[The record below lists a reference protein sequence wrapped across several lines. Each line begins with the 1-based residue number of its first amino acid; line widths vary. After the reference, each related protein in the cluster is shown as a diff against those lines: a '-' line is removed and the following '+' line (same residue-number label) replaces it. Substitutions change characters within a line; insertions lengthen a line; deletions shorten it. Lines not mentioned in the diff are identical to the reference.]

1 MRKETKPAP
10 AEPESYSPLKTAA
23 LALLLLGGLGV
34 GFRVCSTRRDAPES
48 RAPASDAGEPE
59 DASSAKTAPGPRCTA
74 ASPEPFVVGEAPPP
88 HARSD
93 KDAGADG
100 GASEGGEAE
109 EEFDELSPFAV
120 ELGRGTTYEG
130 GFAVGALRDGEG
142 GSLAMVATVGA
153 DGRGGKLVRI
163 GRSRGDYDA
172 PTVAGHGASVLAAM
186 LEPNAGGRAIRV
198 AKVTGETVAW
208 GPELAEGRDESL
220 AVDIAASGTS
230 AVVVWDD
237 VSKDGKRSMVM
248 LASFDTQT
256 MRSSGEARP
265 VSPPKQDAEA
275 PRLSAR
281 PGGYWLAY
289 AALGGASAPKDEDTG
304 RVGEAI
310 NARWVEIVP
319 LDEGGR
325 AVSLPRAVTPKAGHA
340 LAFDLEP
347 SEDGGVTVAWRD
359 DDTPSGSSGGRV
371 MSVWVR
377 LSGLGEARLLTEEGS
392 ATGVPDLLPGWL
404 SLSSLSGATRI
415 APMTPKG
422 EIAGEL
428 LPEPLLGNGEVLAA
442 TREGLL
448 VARPAGKAMKLS
460 VMRCVPEPPGAGGAE
475 AGAPPP

>member
-1 MRKETKPAP
+1 MRKEKKPAP
-10 AEPESYSPLKTAA
+10 VETESGSPLKAAA
-23 LALLLLGGLGV
+23 LALLLLGALGV
-34 GFRVCSTRRDAPES
+34 GFRVCSTRRDVPES
-48 RAPASDAGEPE
+48 RAPASDAGDLE
-59 DASSAKTAPGPRCTA
+59 DAAPTKTAPEPRCTA

-88 HARSD
+88 RARAD
-93 KDAGADG
+93 RDAGADG
-100 GASEGGEAE
+100 GAIEGEAE

-120 ELGRGTTYEG
+120 ELGRGAAYAG

-142 GSLAMVATVGA
+142 GSLAMVATVGP
-153 DGRGGKLVRI
+153 DGRGGKLVRL

-172 PTVAGHGASVLAAM
+172 PTVTGHGASVLAAM

-198 AKVTGETVAW
+198 AKVTGEAVAW

-220 AVDIAASGTS
+220 AVDLAASTTS
-230 AVVVWDD
+230 AIVVWDD

-248 LASFDTQT
+248 LASFDTET
-256 MRSSGEARP
+256 MRSIGEARP

-275 PRLSAR
+275 PRLAAR

-325 AVSLPRAVTPKAGHA
+325 AVSLPRAVTPKDGHA

-347 SEDGGVTVAWRD
+347 SEDGGVIVAWRD

-371 MSVWVR
+371 MSVGVR
-377 LSGLGEARLLTEEGS
+377 LSGLGEPRLLTEEGS
-392 ATGVPDLLPGWL
+392 ATGVPDLMPGWL

-415 APMTPKG
+415 APMTPRG

-442 TREGLL
+442 TREGIL

-460 VMRCVPEPPGAGGAE
+460 VMRCVAEPPDAGAAE

>member
-1 MRKETKPAP
+1 MRKERKPEP
-10 AEPESYSPLKTAA
+10 AQTEAGSPLKAA
-23 LALLLLGGLGV
+23 AFALLLIGTLGV
-34 GFRVCSTRRDAPES
+34 GYRVCARRTDAPDS
-48 RAPASDAGEPE
+48 RAPAPEGGAPDDA
-59 DASSAKTAPGPRCTA
+59 AAPKPVAAPRCTA
-74 ASPEPFVVGEAPPP
+74 ASPEPFVIGEAPPP
-88 HARSD
+88 RARFD
-93 KDAGADG
+93 RDAGTDG
-100 GASEGGEAE
+100 GTSEGEAE

-120 ELGRGTTYEG
+120 ELGRGATYAG

-142 GSLAMVATVGA
+142 GSLAMVATVGP
-153 DGRGGKLVRI
+153 DGRGGKLVRL

-172 PTVAGHGASVLAAM
+172 PTVTGHGASVLAAM

-198 AKVTGETVAW
+198 AKVTGEAVTW

-220 AVDIAASGTS
+220 AVDLGATGTG

-248 LASFDTQT
+248 LASFDTET
-256 MRSSGEARP
+256 MRGTGEARP

-275 PRLSAR
+275 PRLAAR

-319 LDEGGR
+319 LDEGGK
-325 AVSLPRAVTPKAGHA
+325 AVSLPRAVTPKDGHA

-347 SEDGGVTVAWRD
+347 SEDGGVVVAWRD

-377 LSGLGEARLLTEEGS
+377 LSGVGEPRVLTEEGS
-392 ATGVPDLLPGWL
+392 STGVPDLLPGWL
-404 SLSSLSGATRI
+404 SLSSLSGATQL
-415 APMTPKG
+415 APMTAKG
-422 EIAGEL
+422 ELAGQL
-428 LPEPLLGNGEVLAA
+428 APDPLLGNGEALAA
-442 TREGLL
+442 TREGIL
-448 VARPAGKAMKLS
+448 VTRPAGKAMKLS
-460 VMRCVPEPPGAGGAE
+460 VLRCVAEPPDAGAGE
-475 AGAPPP
+475 AGAP